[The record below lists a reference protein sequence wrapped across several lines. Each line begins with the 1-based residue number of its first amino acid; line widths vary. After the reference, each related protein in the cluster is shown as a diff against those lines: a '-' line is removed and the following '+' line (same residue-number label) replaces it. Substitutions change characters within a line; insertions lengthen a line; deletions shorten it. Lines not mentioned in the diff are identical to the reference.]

1 MKIAKKILDVSLVIL
16 SIISILVCGLYVY
29 YHFFV
34 NDTTIGVNNIGDQ
47 IGLDIINSED
57 LTEEEKSEFEERWF
71 MEANYYSNDA
81 GNGIELQELN
91 FNYFMDYTLTSDVYR
106 STGMQYLG
114 DYKFGSTQY
123 FDSEVEVGKAIDPE
137 FTYYDTVD
145 GLSYKGYA
153 GNNPELSI
161 ATLLNRDAE
170 LIIKIDNKPYTIQ
183 MTGKYDV
190 YDRFLFWEYVSV
202 TYYYG
207 YSNVFESVMS
217 AIKSNSL
224 GYGDYYI
231 TVDLSEYFSI
241 KEYDV
246 NTGKFKPDDV
256 TDIIKNYA
264 VLKFHYYENGA
275 KNSTQSIFGLIE
287 NNPNYGMSD
296 VIDTTYWKAKAVYTY
311 TESSDIFDLRYSSIY
326 NGNLISFSS
335 EARQKLEKLSDAKIR
350 LTINITNT
358 DIVGIDYSGLENIE
372 IESIT
377 ITGSGTFYCLEN
389 SLKGTNVKTI
399 NRSSAI
405 NLDVHATAIDTEY
418 SEVIL

>member
-1 MKIAKKILDVSLVIL
+1 MKIVKKIIDISLVFL
-16 SIISILVCGLYVY
+16 SIISILVCGVYIY

-34 NDTTIGVNNIGDQ
+34 KDTTIGVNNIGDQ

-57 LTEEEKSEFEERWF
+57 LTDKEKSELEERWF

-81 GNGIELQELN
+81 KNGIELQELN
-91 FNYFMDYTLTSDVYR
+91 FNYFMDYTLTSDAYR

-114 DYKFGSTQY
+114 DYSTSQMINY
-123 FDSEVEVGKAIDPE
+123 DPNNSINPA

-145 GLSYKGYA
+145 GITYNGYNDVN
-153 GNNPELSI
+153 GSLN
-161 ATLLNRDAE
+161 TLLNRKSSF
-170 LIIKIDNKPYTIQ
+170 IIKIDNRAFSIQ
-183 MTGKYDV
+183 LTGSYKDYFFLWFYNTAYYEYGDV
-190 YDRFLFWEYVSV
+190 FDSV
-202 TYYYG
+202 FT
-207 YSNVFESVMS
+207 
-217 AIKSNSL
+217 AIENNSK

-231 TVDLSEYFSI
+231 VVDLSEFFSI
-241 KEYDV
+241 KEYDTK
-246 NTGKFKPDDV
+246 TGKFKSDDV

-275 KNSTQSIFGLIE
+275 KNSTQSLFGLIE
-287 NNPNYGMSD
+287 NNPNHGMNE
-296 VIDTTYWKAKAVYTY
+296 VIDTTYWKAKPVYTY
-311 TESSDIFDLRYSSIY
+311 TESSDVFDSRYSSVY
-326 NGNLISFSS
+326 GGELISFTT

-377 ITGSGTFYCLEN
+377 ITGSGTFYYLEN

-399 NRSSAI
+399 YRSSGI
-405 NLDVHATAIDTEY
+405 NLEIHETAIDTEY